1 MVYEITVR
9 GKVGEPWITRAY
21 RVPSLESAKRR
32 AFADAVVMGMSAP
45 KIVTAKEVQDF
56 EITDAGVIPD
66 EYIIIDRAKIARAVK
81 ELKEEC
87 NIPGVRAFS
96 RIEVK

>member
-1 MVYEITVR
+1 MANSQQLVTTEVLEALTPEQEAGLALQKAMEVLTLA
-9 GKVGEPWITRAY
+9 KVTG
-21 RVPSLESAKRR
+21 SA
-32 AFADAVVMGMSAP
+32 STTY
-45 KIVTAKEVQDF
+45 IVWDF